1 MPASP
6 PPGFSRADLHVHT
19 TWSDGT
25 STPEDVLN
33 WYALHGG
40 VRVFAITDH
49 DTIDG
54 ALAARDFARAHPE
67 LFGHLELIVGEE
79 VTSKDGHVLGLFLS
93 SWVPPGM
100 SAAETVKAIHAQG
113 GVAIA
118 AHPYTNLMS
127 WNGLVGVGD
136 LIREVPFD
144 AVETRNSNFTEPFAN
159 RKAARVAKGMA
170 QVGCSDGHFLEAIG
184 RCYTDFPGTTAED
197 LRAAIFARATV
208 PGGSCYGIP
217 TLLRFV
223 VTRLRTGGSILPRRN
238 AVTHRDTEARF
249 DLIVHSDSG
258 LDGAILTPV
267 GRLDVE
273 SFRGVKETIQLLVK
287 ARVGVVVDLSRVE
300 LLDSAGITSLVA
312 GLKGARAVG
321 VGFCL
326 AGPSAAAQ
334 RALAASRLGGV
345 FPVEGNVKKARAIV
359 AQSAPVTAG
368 RTEEEA
374 AARGG
379 RK

>member
-1 MPASP
+1 MSASP
-6 PPGFSRADLHVHT
+6 SPGFSRADLHVHT

-33 WYALHGG
+33 WYALHAG

-49 DTIDG
+49 DTLDG
-54 ALAARDFARAHPE
+54 ARAARDHARAHPE

-93 SWVPPGM
+93 EWVPPGM
-100 SAAETVKAIHAQG
+100 SAADTVKAIHSQG

-118 AHPYTNLMS
+118 AHPYTSLMR

-136 LIREVPFD
+136 LILEVPFD
-144 AVETRNSNFTEPFAN
+144 AIETRNSNFTEVLSN
-159 RKAARVAKGMA
+159 RKAARVARGMA

-184 RCYTDFPGTTAED
+184 LCYTDFPGATGDE
-197 LRAAIFARATV
+197 LRAAISARSTV
-208 PGGSCYGIP
+208 AGGRCYGIP
-217 TLLRFV
+217 TLLRYV
-223 VTRLRTGGSILPRRN
+223 LTRLRTGGSILPQRN
-238 AVTHRDTEARF
+238 AITHHDAETRF
-249 DLIVHSDSG
+249 DLMVHSDSG

-273 SFRGVKETIQLLVK
+273 SFRGVKETIQLLIQ
-287 ARVGVVVDLSRVE
+287 ARVGVVIDLSQVE

-312 GLKGARAVG
+312 GLKGARAQG

-326 AGPSAAAQ
+326 ASPSAAAQ
-334 RALAASRLGGV
+334 RALVASRLGAV
-345 FPVEGNVKKARAIV
+345 FPMEKDVKKAREKVAAI
-359 AQSAPVTAG
+359 APMGPSRGA
-368 RTEEEA
+368 EEH
-374 AARGG
+374 
-379 RK
+379 K